1 MKPVRVL
8 AWLGIGALVVLTA
21 RTLAYALSPS
31 PLAAMLSHQ
40 AGGPRLP
47 IIAVVSVVLGVGVSS
62 CALWLA
68 ALGVRERRLLETRPL
83 LVEPRLRIGRLLAR
97 SLVLWVTTMLAFAL
111 TESYIHWRA
120 GLGWHGIHCLVGPV
134 HRDVIPILG
143 ALSLVAAAL
152 VATLEHVLA
161 WMRRVLAAITARLPR
176 LGLLPGTEPELLE
189 LSLSPLLAGPH
200 GARGP
205 PRLS

>member
-1 MKPVRVL
+1 MKPLRL
-8 AWLGIGALVVLTA
+8 FGWLGTGALVVLA
-21 RTLAYALSPS
+21 GRTLAYALSPS
-31 PLAAMLSHQ
+31 PLAAELSHR

-47 IIAVVSVVLGVGVSS
+47 VIAVVSLVLGVGIAS

-68 ALGVRERRLLETRPL
+68 SLGVRERRLLEARPL
-83 LVEPRLRIGRLLAR
+83 LAEPRLRIRRLLAR
-97 SLVLWVTTMLAFAL
+97 SLVLWVTTMVAFAL

-120 GLGWHGIHCLVGPV
+120 GLGWHGIHCLTGPV

-143 ALSLVAAAL
+143 ALSLIAAAL

-161 WMRRVLAAITARLPR
+161 WMRRVLAAITTRLPR
-176 LGLLPGTEPELLE
+176 LGVLPATEPKLLE

-205 PRLS
+205 PYLS

>member
-1 MKPVRVL
+1 SLVL
-8 AWLGIGALVVLTA
+8 
-21 RTLAYALSPS
+21 S
-31 PLAAMLSHQ
+31 
-40 AGGPRLP
+40 
-47 IIAVVSVVLGVGVSS
+47 VGVSS

-83 LVEPRLRIGRLLAR
+83 LAEPRLRIGRLLAR
-97 SLVLWVTTMLAFAL
+97 ALVLWVTTMLAFAL

-161 WMRRVLAAITARLPR
+161 WMRRVLAAITARLPP
-176 LGLLPGTEPELLE
+176 LSLLPKTYHELRD
-189 LSLSPLLAGPH
+189 LSLSPLLPGPPP
-200 GARGP
+200 ARGP

>member
-1 MKPVRVL
+1 MKPLRIV
-8 AWLGIGALVVLTA
+8 AWLGIGALVVLTG

-31 PLAAMLSHQ
+31 PLAAELSHQ

-47 IIAVVSVVLGVGVSS
+47 VIAAVSLVLGVGVAS

-68 ALGVRERRLLETRPL
+68 AFGVRERRVLEARPL
-83 LVEPRLRIGRLLAR
+83 LAEPRLRIRRLLAR
-97 SLVLWVTTMLAFAL
+97 SLVLWVAAMVAFAL

-120 GLGWHGIHCLVGPV
+120 GLGWHGIHCLTGPV

-161 WMRRVLAAITARLPR
+161 WMRRVLAAITTRLPR
-176 LGLLPGTEPELLE
+176 LGVLPATEPELLE
-189 LSLSPLLAGPH
+189 LSLSPLVAGPH

-205 PRLS
+205 PHLS

>member
-1 MKPVRVL
+1 MKPLRIV
-8 AWLGIGALVVLTA
+8 AWLGIGALVVLTG

-31 PLAAMLSHQ
+31 PLAAELSHQ

-47 IIAVVSVVLGVGVSS
+47 VIAAVSLVLGVGAAS

-68 ALGVRERRLLETRPL
+68 ALGVRERRVLEARPL
-83 LVEPRLRIGRLLAR
+83 LAEPRLRIRRLLAR
-97 SLVLWVTTMLAFAL
+97 SLVLWVAAMVAFAL

-120 GLGWHGIHCLVGPV
+120 GLGWHGIHCLTGPV

-161 WMRRVLAAITARLPR
+161 WMRRVLAAITTRLPR
-176 LGLLPGTEPELLE
+176 LGVLPATEPELLE
-189 LSLSPLLAGPH
+189 LSLSPLVAGPH

-205 PRLS
+205 PHLS

>member
-1 MKPVRVL
+1 MKPVRAL
-8 AWLGIGALVVLTA
+8 AWLGIGALVVLMA

-31 PLAAMLSHQ
+31 PLAAILSHQ

-47 IIAVVSVVLGVGVSS
+47 IIALVSLGLGVGVSS
-62 CALWLA
+62 CALWLV
-68 ALGVRERRLLETRPL
+68 ALGVRERRLLEARPL
-83 LVEPRLRIGRLLAR
+83 LVEPRLRIRRLLGR
-97 SLVLWVTTMLAFAL
+97 SLVLWVTTMITFAL

-120 GLGWHGIHCLVGPV
+120 GLGWHGIHCLIGPV

-143 ALSLVAAAL
+143 ALSLIAAAF
-152 VATLEHVLA
+152 VATLEHVLG
-161 WMRRVLAAITARLPR
+161 WMRRVWAAITGRLPR
-176 LGLLPGTEPELLE
+176 LGLLPAAEPELLE

>member
-1 MKPVRVL
+1 MKPLRIV
-8 AWLGIGALVVLTA
+8 AWLGIGALVVLTG

-31 PLAAMLSHQ
+31 PLAAEFSHQ

-47 IIAVVSVVLGVGVSS
+47 VIAAVSLVLGVGVAS

-68 ALGVRERRLLETRPL
+68 ALGVRERRVLEARPL
-83 LVEPRLRIGRLLAR
+83 LAEPRLRIRRLLAR
-97 SLVLWVTTMLAFAL
+97 SLVLWVAAMVAFAL

-120 GLGWHGIHCLVGPV
+120 GLGWHGIHCLTGPV

-161 WMRRVLAAITARLPR
+161 WMRRVLAAITTRLPR
-176 LGLLPGTEPELLE
+176 LGVLPATEPELLE
-189 LSLSPLLAGPH
+189 LSLSPLVAGPH

-205 PRLS
+205 PHLS

>member
-1 MKPVRVL
+1 MKPLRLL
-8 AWLGIGALVVLTA
+8 AWFAIGALVVLTG
-21 RTLAYALSPS
+21 RTLAYALSPT

-47 IIAVVSVVLGVGVSS
+47 IIAVVSLILGVGVSS

-83 LVEPRLRIGRLLAR
+83 LVEPRLRVRRLLGR

-120 GLGWHGIHCLVGPV
+120 GLGWHGIHCLIGPV

-143 ALSLVAAAL
+143 ALSLIAAAL
-152 VATLEHVLA
+152 AAALEHVLA

-176 LGLLPGTEPELLE
+176 LGLLPATEPELLE